1 MPTGRLRLAVLC
13 MAIVAT
19 TMLAPLRAQ
28 QDAHAPLTPLK
39 DRKAAPAFDLPGHD
53 GKTMR
58 LSDLRGKIVL
68 LNFWATDCGGCV
80 LEIPS
85 FIELESAYKSADF
98 TALGVSMDISY
109 ENLKDANE
117 AWQRVTPFVAKRG
130 INYPILMG
138 DEAISKAYALNAFPA
153 TYLIDK
159 SGRVAASYVGVLID
173 KATVSANIK
182 SLLAER

>member
-1 MPTGRLRLAVLC
+1 MYSLVIGFLSIIILPSL
-13 MAIVAT
+13 
-19 TMLAPLRAQ
+19 PAQ
-28 QDAHAPLTPLK
+28 QDVHAGLIQVEK
-39 DRKAAPAFDLPGHD
+39 RQAAPKFYLSNRD
-53 GKTMR
+53 GKKIR

-85 FIELESAYKSADF
+85 FIELERIYGSPSF

-117 AWQRVTPFVAKRG
+117 AWKRVVPFVVKHDV
-130 INYPILMG
+130 NYPILMG
-138 DEAISKAYALNAFPA
+138 DDAVSKDYALNAFPA

-159 SGRVAASYVGVLID
+159 SGKVAATYVGVLID
-173 KATVSANIK
+173 KETVASNIRK
-182 SLLAER
+182 LLSEK